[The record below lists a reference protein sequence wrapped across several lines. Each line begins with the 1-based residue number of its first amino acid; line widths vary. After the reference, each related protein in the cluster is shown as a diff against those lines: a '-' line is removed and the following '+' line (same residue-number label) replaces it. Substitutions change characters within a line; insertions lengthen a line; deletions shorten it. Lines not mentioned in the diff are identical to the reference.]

1 MNRYTKIIGLTGS
14 IYVKEFEKIK
24 HHKNKI
30 REINEE
36 TVAKVFKEGDTEVLV
51 YFEETNTEIV
61 VDDFS
66 DDDTIK
72 KYLGKKFLKQNK

>member
-14 IYVKEFEKIK
+14 MYVKEFEKIK

-36 TVAKVFKEGDTEVLV
+36 TVIKQFKEGNTEICV
-51 YFEETNTEIV
+51 YFEETDTEFFI
-61 VDDFS
+61 DDFS
-66 DDDTIK
+66 EPELIK
-72 KYLGKKFLKQNK
+72 KYLGKKFL

>member
-72 KYLGKKFLKQNK
+72 KYLGKKFLKHNK

>member
-36 TVAKVFKEGDTEVLV
+36 TVAKVFP
-51 YFEETNTEIV
+51 
-61 VDDFS
+61 DFNS
-66 DDDTIK
+66 
-72 KYLGKKFLKQNK
+72 

>member
-14 IYVKEFEKIK
+14 MYVKEFEKIK

-30 REINEE
+30 REVNED
-36 TVAKVFKEGDTEVLV
+36 TVIKQFKEGNTEICV
-51 YFEETNTEIV
+51 YFEETDTEFF

-66 DDDTIK
+66 EPELIK
-72 KYLGKKFLKQNK
+72 KYLGKKFL

>member
-14 IYVKEFEKIK
+14 IYVKEYEKIK

-30 REINEE
+30 RELNED
-36 TVAKVFKEGDTEVLV
+36 TVAKTFKAGNTEIMV
-51 YFEETNTEIV
+51 YFEETDTEIF

-66 DDDTIK
+66 DQETIL
-72 KYLGKKFLKQNK
+72 KYLGKKFVG